1 MVVGIW
7 ASLKRWFVGI
17 IRRRTPSDGDPVAPL
32 QKRSAASVAP
42 RAVPDSDAFVKLAE
56 RYLGMR
62 MADTALH
69 VCQRGLEAHPGHLA
83 GQALLARIYVAKG
96 QRAEAQ
102 QLIDRLLRGHG
113 EAPELAG
120 LGGLLTSSA
129 PAAVA
134 AEAQRGAP
142 PRAAGVVEGSRRELQ
157 ALEAYLSR
165 IRRELSRVGL
175 G

>member
-1 MVVGIW
+1 MAVGIW
-7 ASLKRWFVGI
+7 ARLKTWLVAIFRPREKAG
-17 IRRRTPSDGDPVAPL
+17 GDPSTAS
-32 QKRSAASVAP
+32 QKRSVASGSP
-42 RAVPDSDAFVKLAE
+42 RAVPDPDAFVKLAE

-69 VCQRGLEAHPGHLA
+69 VCQRGLEAHPDHLA

-102 QLIDRLLRGHG
+102 RLIDRLLEEHPD
-113 EAPELAG
+113 AHELAG

-129 PAAVA
+129 QAVPAA
-134 AEAQRGAP
+134 GAPRNPP
-142 PRAAGVVEGSRRELQ
+142 PRAAMLAESSRRELQ

-165 IRRELSRVGL
+165 IRRELTRVGP